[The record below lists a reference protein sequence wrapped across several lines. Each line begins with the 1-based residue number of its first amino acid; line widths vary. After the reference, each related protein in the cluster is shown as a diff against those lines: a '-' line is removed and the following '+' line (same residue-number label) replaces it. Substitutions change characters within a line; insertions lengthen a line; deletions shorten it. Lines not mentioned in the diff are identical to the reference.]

1 MDVKVEK
8 NRRYMKRRK
17 AVKLSNQLRNKTA
30 GFTLVELIVVLVIL
44 AILAAFT
51 IPAMLGFVEDAKSK
65 ASITLTRE
73 IYAAAQS
80 AATEIFT
87 KYDSKD
93 LSGTNSNVT
102 ALKQDIGK
110 KIQILTEKDIGFK
123 TVIDGQTNNPSE
135 QNAPFIEVAL
145 RYDES
150 QGNDPFYN
158 SSKFTYKNS
167 AKVWFKRDN
176 STGTFVVKAVWYVD
190 KSGDYRTII
199 LEDSKKGI
207 STTVEK
213 IK

>member
-1 MDVKVEK
+1 MKKMMKKEK
-8 NRRYMKRRK
+8 ILCN
-17 AVKLSNQLRNKTA
+17 N

-65 ASITLTRE
+65 ASITLARE
-73 IYAAAQS
+73 VYTAAQS

-87 KYDSKD
+87 KYSGKD
-93 LSGTNSNVT
+93 LSGTNANVT
-102 ALKQDIGK
+102 SLKQDIGN
-110 KIQILTEKDIGFK
+110 KIKVLTADDIGFT
-123 TVIDGQTNNPSE
+123 TVIDGQTNSPNE

-145 RYDES
+145 RYDEAD
-150 QGNDPFYN
+150 NNKPFYDT
-158 SSKFTYKNS
+158 SKFTYKNS

-176 STGTFVVKAVWYVD
+176 GTGTFVVKAIWYVN
-190 KSGDYRTII
+190 KEGTYRTII
-199 LEDSKKGI
+199 LEDSTKGI

>member
-1 MDVKVEK
+1 
-8 NRRYMKRRK
+8 MK
-17 AVKLSNQLRNKTA
+17 LRVSILKCNK

-87 KYDSKD
+87 KYDGKD

-135 QNAPFIEVAL
+135 QMMRVKVMILSIILANLLIKTVQRSGLSGIIVRGPL
-145 RYDES
+145 
-150 QGNDPFYN
+150 
-158 SSKFTYKNS
+158 SSKP
-167 AKVWFKRDN
+167 
-176 STGTFVVKAVWYVD
+176 
-190 KSGDYRTII
+190 SGMLINLETIGR
-199 LEDSKKGI
+199 LF
-207 STTVEK
+207 
-213 IK
+213 